1 MKQGARPRDGWMDRR
16 ARFGGQPLIG
26 LDFCRI
32 ELNQIYI
39 HLDAHTL
46 FLCRYHRYRFK
57 SVKKLKW
64 WGGSL

>member
-1 MKQGARPRDGWMDRR
+1 MDGWTDG

-26 LDFCRI
+26 LNLSRT

-39 HLDAHTL
+39 HLGSPPL

-57 SVKKLKW
+57 SLKKLKC